1 MDTDIQ
7 QLFSAMEYMPANRHS
22 RSSSPLTLID
32 LQNLLLPIGNKCF
45 LKYYSK
51 FADNM
56 LSNNDIVELLI
67 DKDNCTL
74 KSARIKVNYARSIF
88 KHNLSK
94 EALLIIVMSKY
105 TTKKMTDKALE
116 LLHSQ

>member
-1 MDTDIQ
+1 MNTDILQ
-7 QLFSAMEYMPANRHS
+7 QLFSEMSYATRHS
-22 RSSSPLTLID
+22 RSSSPLTITD
-32 LQNLLLPIGNKCF
+32 LLNLLLPIGNKCF

-51 FADNM
+51 FADN
-56 LSNNDIVELLI
+56 LISNNDIVELLI

-74 KSARIKVNYARSIF
+74 KDARIKVKYARSIF
-88 KHNLSK
+88 KNNLSK
-94 EALLIIVMSKY
+94 EAVLIILMSKY